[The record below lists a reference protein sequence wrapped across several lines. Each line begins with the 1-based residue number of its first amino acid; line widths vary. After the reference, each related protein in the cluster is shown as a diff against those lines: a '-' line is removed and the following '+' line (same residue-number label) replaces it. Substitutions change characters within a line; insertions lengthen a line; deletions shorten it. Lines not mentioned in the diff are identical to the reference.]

1 MTSMNVVQIST
12 PHPLLSI
19 YVQNSSIPLIL
30 DVQFQTNLP
39 PLHMINIWRSWKFSK
54 GIFPVNNVWLGMMFG
69 HGANPIFFNKK
80 LKIGRP
86 VGPITSHF
94 FLIPHFPPPRQN
106 GRHICIVICC
116 IFYKVRILVSSKDM
130 MKLLLQVVF
139 LEY

>member
-1 MTSMNVVQIST
+1 MSSMKVVQIST

-54 GIFPVNNVWLGMMFG
+54 GIFPVNNIWLGIMSG

-94 FLIPHFPPPRQN
+94 FLIPPPPTPSSKWTYM
-106 GRHICIVICC
+106 CIVICC
-116 IFYKVRILVSSKDM
+116 IFYKVRILVRIWWNYFYR
-130 MKLLLQVVF
+130 LF
-139 LEY
+139 FGIF